1 MSLQTSTRTI
11 AFILPSLVQ
20 PAAAAG
26 AKRWAF
32 VLSKKAMGIK
42 LTKPAVLKCITV
54 GTLKRRNKQMFI
66 LRNYQILTGGSATV
80 TEVGKVGRDF

>member
-1 MSLQTSTRTI
+1 
-11 AFILPSLVQ
+11 
-20 PAAAAG
+20 
-26 AKRWAF
+26 
-32 VLSKKAMGIK
+32 MGIK

-80 TEVGKVGRDF
+80 TEVGKIGRDF